1 MAAPNQMKFFQ
12 RGRGVIFNPK
22 IYVADFGNFTQG
34 FLIQNSNFRV
44 QGILTPT
51 PQNGPHLW
59 KSCACISYYC
69 PCTSLHILNH
79 NHYKKFA
86 LYVIFQKWGGGI
98 EGRFEFFR
106 KFIRFGGVILRLCI
120 LLHPGSE
127 EWNTRGNVVTNFY
140 LLFFHLFSFFVL
152 IHLLFDGEK
161 IMFYCL
167 TDRFTRAN

>member
-86 LYVIFQKWGGGI
+86 LYVIFQKWGGVSKAVSNFSENSSDLAELSFAYVYYCTQVQRNEIPGAMLSPT
-98 EGRFEFFR
+98 FTCCFFICFHFSSWYTCCLMV
-106 KFIRFGGVILRLCI
+106 KRL
-120 LLHPGSE
+120 
-127 EWNTRGNVVTNFY
+127 
-140 LLFFHLFSFFVL
+140 SFTV
-152 IHLLFDGEK
+152 
-161 IMFYCL
+161 
-167 TDRFTRAN
+167 